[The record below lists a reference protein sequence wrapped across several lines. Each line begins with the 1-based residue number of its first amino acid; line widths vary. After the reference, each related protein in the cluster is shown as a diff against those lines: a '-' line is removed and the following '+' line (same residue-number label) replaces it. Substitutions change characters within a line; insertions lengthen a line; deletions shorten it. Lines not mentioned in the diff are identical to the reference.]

1 MAVDDHTRYKFSGF
15 MKEKSDIGSFA
26 KEVLKK
32 VKAAGHMVK
41 YVRCDNAGE
50 NTKQLR
56 DACEEETGIILEF
69 TAPYTPEQNGVV
81 E

>member
-32 VKAAGHMVK
+32 VKAAGHTVK

-50 NTKQLR
+50 NTKH
-56 DACEEETGIILEF
+56 
-69 TAPYTPEQNGVV
+69 
-81 E
+81 

>member
-1 MAVDDHTRYKFSGF
+1 MVAVDDHKRYKFSGF

-32 VKAAGHMVK
+32 VKAAGHTVK

-50 NTKQLR
+50 NTPVKKKR
-56 DACEEETGIILEF
+56 A
-69 TAPYTPEQNGVV
+69 
-81 E
+81 